1 MASYPKLVR
10 ALKLT
15 GIVLTMSV
23 VEMLMLI
30 GVLCFFLGA
39 YNDQPDAS
47 FFGFIIAA
55 VCGYVLKCL
64 FTPLDKV
71 IDER

>member
-1 MASYPKLVR
+1 MF
-10 ALKLT
+10 
-15 GIVLTMSV
+15 V

-30 GVLCFFLGA
+30 GVICFFLGA

-47 FFGFIIAA
+47 VYGFIIAA
-55 VCGYVLKCL
+55 VCGYLLKCL

>member
-1 MASYPKLVR
+1 MF
-10 ALKLT
+10 
-15 GIVLTMSV
+15 V